1 MYYPNDELLMNVHF
15 YQGWLISYLQD
26 LLIFTDSL
34 FDLNMEWGT
43 EAQERRKHGSSY
55 FSHYKAQI
63 KARLAY
69 VMISYW
75 EPETYSVP
83 IYKYHEAVLC
93 MSW

>member
-1 MYYPNDELLMNVHF
+1 MYFPNDELLMNVHF
-15 YQGWLISYLQD
+15 YQGWLVSYFQD

-43 EAQERRKHGSSY
+43 EAQERKKNSSLY

-69 VMISYW
+69 AIISYW
-75 EPETYSVP
+75 GPETYSVS
-83 IYKYHEAVLC
+83 I
-93 MSW
+93 